1 VVYHTLTWMA
11 WLCAAAYLTLVNH
24 QPLVSILLIVATAGV
39 FSAAG
44 RRSPLGQS
52 WGAFLRLGLSMWLV
66 ALAFNLLS
74 THAGRIVL
82 LTLPRSWPLV
92 GGPITL
98 EAMLY
103 GLSNGA
109 TLFAILLVFA
119 AFNLAVDR
127 HRLLRWVPAGLYQ
140 AGLVVSIALAF
151 VPQIVTS
158 LRDIREAQR
167 IRGHRFKGL
176 RDLVPLFVPLV
187 TTALE
192 RSLTLAESIEA
203 RGFGGSTEV
212 DGDPSRTEVALI
224 NLAGLGLLFAGL
236 LGQTVLPQARWP
248 CLSAGVLGA
257 ALLLLALYLQGRGI
271 RRTHYRRELWRLNDT
286 LVTLACTASILIVSY
301 VRRANPLALWYYPF
315 PPSPVWPTLS
325 PWLGLAAM
333 LITAPALLGTA
344 PPAKNAGTAPPAKN
358 AGTAQTRPA
367 ANHHA
372 VGRTACG
379 QGHD

>member
-1 VVYHTLTWMA
+1 MVYHTLTWLA

-98 EAMLY
+98 EALLY

-151 VPQIVTS
+151 VPQIVAS
-158 LRDIREAQR
+158 LNDIREAQR

-212 DGDPSRTEVALI
+212 DGDPSHTEVALI
-224 NLAGLGLLFAGL
+224 TLAGLGLLFAGL

-248 CLSAGVLGA
+248 SLGAGVLPQSCRPETGGA

-333 LITAPALLGTA
+333 LITAPALLW
-344 PPAKNAGTAPPAKN
+344 
-358 AGTAQTRPA
+358 TAQTRPA

-379 QGHD
+379 EGHD